1 MAYSTLVVELQPT
14 PGRLPPRPKTST
26 AKQVAAMM
34 EQGFQE
40 TLTGRT
46 NRERAA
52 LAGVAGWLCD
62 LLASQRGRLGFG
74 TARLTSLEGMQSTN
88 GDALQPSLSPH
99 VYVTTLPVIWSLLT
113 SFSFLPPTGED
124 ESIPAM
130 MLNAV
135 LEHLFR
141 AGADSAT
148 KRLGTEFVCR
158 LVIVSI
164 VFSCI
169 SRRFELIPLSQVHEA
184 KFPVYPFHIPA
195 KSPCREVLARWLVS
209 LPRTLWELG
218 NKDRDASRLILK
230 FLLWLGHRNDTLF
243 STQDR
248 KALCSTLTPYFW
260 LDHPAK
266 GPVAGPWARLE
277 DQDVKRLA
285 LDVATVWTRAGDDL
299 HAAVTKATLGSP
311 PDAAYW
317 KRTA

>member
-1 MAYSTLVVELQPT
+1 
-14 PGRLPPRPKTST
+14 
-26 AKQVAAMM
+26 MM

-62 LLASQRGRLGFG
+62 LLASQRGRHGFD
-74 TARLTSLEGMQSTN
+74 TALLTSLEGMQSIN

-113 SFSFLPPTGED
+113 SFSFLPPIGED

-164 VFSCI
+164 V
-169 SRRFELIPLSQVHEA
+169 
-184 KFPVYPFHIPA
+184 IPA

-230 FLLWLGHRNDTLF
+230 FLLWLGNRNDTLF

-260 LDHPAK
+260 LEHPVK

-285 LDVATVWTRAGDDL
+285 LEVATVWTRAGDDL
-299 HAAVTKATLGSP
+299 HAAVTKATSGSP
-311 PDAAYW
+311 SDAAYW
-317 KRTA
+317 KRSA